1 MFKISFIRM
10 NKKGVGLIFVVL
22 SIILISFVIQG
33 KGIEIKTTAFVIE
46 SEDTI
51 ETKSVLLKFSLNKGD
66 TINKNID
73 IFSVSGG
80 EINLKLEGIDKGVN
94 ITESNFILK
103 KGEKREIKI
112 NFDTRH
118 IDKGVYVGQIR
129 ISGGGEEEIIP
140 IIFEVESADV
150 FFDGNLEIPSKYS
163 EIFPGDKIIV
173 QLNIFD
179 LISGGEIQ
187 EGFGSSSVDINY
199 NVHDLHGNTIISE
212 NENFVIDSQ
221 VKMTKTIIFPKDIET
236 GQYVFSAVINYK
248 SSVGIATEL
257 FKISEKE
264 SKSIA
269 DLFKENDFGFV
280 FILIFIGFIFL
291 ILILFFVYIIHD
303 RDKLTLKLRE
313 YNAQEL
319 QRQKSLLTAQAKIV
333 KKKKRKSV
341 KKIKKEV
348 REKIKKIKKK
358 HKERIKVF
366 KRLKKKGE
374 ITEMKKKLKQWKNKG
389 YNTMA
394 FKYKLNGLSVNE
406 MNNLMDKWK
415 KKYKSN

>member
-1 MFKISFIRM
+1 MFKISFIKM

-22 SIILISFVIQG
+22 SIILISFFIQG

-80 EINLKLEGIDKGVN
+80 EINLELEGIDKGVN
-94 ITESNFILK
+94 ITESNFVLK
-103 KGEKREIKI
+103 KGERKEVKI

-163 EIFPGDKIIV
+163 EIFPGDKIII

-179 LISGGEIQ
+179 LISGGGIE
-187 EGFGSSSVDINY
+187 EGFGSSSVDIIY
-199 NVHDLHGNTIISE
+199 SVHDLHGNIIISE
-212 NENFVIDSQ
+212 NENFVIDDKVQ
-221 VKMTKTIIFPKDIET
+221 MTKTILFPKDIEI
-236 GQYVFSAVINYK
+236 GQYVFSAIIK
-248 SSVGIATEL
+248 SESSIGIATEL

-264 SKSIA
+264 SKSLT
-269 DLFKENDFGFV
+269 DLFKENDFGFG

-319 QRQKSLLTAQAKIV
+319 QRQKSLLTEQAKLV

-341 KKIKKEV
+341 TKIRKEV
-348 REKIKKIKKK
+348 RKKIKKIKKK

-374 ITEMKKKLKQWKNKG
+374 ITEMKKKLKEWKNKG